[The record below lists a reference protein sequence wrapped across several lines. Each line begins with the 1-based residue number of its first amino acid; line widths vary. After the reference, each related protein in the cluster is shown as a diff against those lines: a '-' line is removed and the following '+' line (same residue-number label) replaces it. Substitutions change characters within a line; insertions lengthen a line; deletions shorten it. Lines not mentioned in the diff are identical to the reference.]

1 MIETLPRRDEP
12 FVRHQ
17 TALLLVDM
25 QRIWLEPGLDPGHAD
40 WGPDHYFY
48 RQTRE
53 TVIPN
58 QQPAAFVGCFVTS
71 VIQQLLPHRRID
83 PPG

>member
-40 WGPDHYFY
+40 WGPDH
-48 RQTRE
+48 
-53 TVIPN
+53 
-58 QQPAAFVGCFVTS
+58 
-71 VIQQLLPHRRID
+71 
-83 PPG
+83 